1 MGGERL
7 PRIIRTI
14 IVDRS
19 ALFRAGLTRVL
30 TRTRFRVTAAK
41 ASLESLRDNFAR
53 ADDVGLLLV
62 GLGGIST
69 ELVQLPSWKQQ
80 YPRLRILGL
89 GSRFDIEELH
99 AAIQAGA
106 DGYLLKEE
114 VTTETLLRALD
125 IIVLG
130 EAVLPQKF
138 MQSMRTERRPTPEVL
153 PSGYGPV
160 SDCGSQARDAGTE
173 GADLPSFHRLSEK
186 EQIILDHLTQG
197 ASNKHI
203 ARDLNL
209 AESTVKV
216 HVKAILRK
224 IRVRNRTQAAMWA
237 MTNPNSMDDPFQV
250 SHPSPNISSCASFPS
265 GGELVP
271 SIIGLRT
278 VTTLLE

>member
-1 MGGERL
+1 LR
-7 PRIIRTI
+7 RFIRTI

-30 TRTRFRVTAAK
+30 TKTRFRVTVAK
-41 ASLESLRDNFAR
+41 PSLESLRDSFAC

-69 ELVQLPSWKQQ
+69 ELAQLPSWKQQ

-89 GSRFDIEELH
+89 GSRFDVEELH

-114 VTTETLLRALD
+114 VTTEALLRALD
-125 IIVLG
+125 LIVLG

-138 MQSMRTERRPTPEVL
+138 VQSMRIERRPTPEVL

-160 SDCGSQARDAGTE
+160 TDSGSQPRDTGTE
-173 GADLPSFHRLSEK
+173 GADLPCFHRLSEK

-197 ASNKHI
+197 ESNKHI

-237 MTNPNSMDDPFQV
+237 MSKPNSMDRRFQG
-250 SHPSPNISSCASFPS
+250 SNSSPNISNCVPFPTVA
-265 GGELVP
+265 EFDP
-271 SIIGLRT
+271 SITSLRT